1 MIAGRI
7 GGFLAS
13 FTTGGEAPGNCNLHR
28 RTACRLESVFIH
40 GNSFAIRQPAKT
52 KKAQIGETFATF
64 RSDEVITREID
75 RNQFKE
81 TKMRILLTVFLGI
94 ASLLFP
100 SSSYAESAD
109 VEAVIEGVDED
120 HLTLVLND
128 GKKYQAPEEF
138 NFDGL
143 KKGVKVVVFYTET
156 DGKRVINDLQV
167 ME

>member
-1 MIAGRI
+1 M
-7 GGFLAS
+7 
-13 FTTGGEAPGNCNLHR
+13 
-28 RTACRLESVFIH
+28 
-40 GNSFAIRQPAKT
+40 
-52 KKAQIGETFATF
+52 
-64 RSDEVITREID
+64 ITRKID
-75 RNQFKE
+75 KNQFKE